1 MLVAVEN
8 WNLFRDIENGAID
21 ADADLA
27 FLADVLELLAVLS
40 LSTTGNRRHQLHPR
54 AFRQLHQL
62 VDNLAWL
69 LLADGFATLWAVWAS
84 STCVQKSEVVV
95 DFSDSGDG

>member
-8 WNLFRDIENGAID
+8 WNLFRNIENGAID
-21 ADADLA
+21 AYADIA
-27 FLADVLELLAVLS
+27 FLANVLELLAVLS

-69 LLADGFATLWAVWAS
+69 LLAHGFATLRAVWAS
-84 STCVQKSEVVV
+84 STRVEKSEVVV
-95 DFSDSGDG
+95 DFCDSGYG